1 VTSLGPR
8 TCDGLRVGYL
18 REEPDLDGAR
28 AMLVAA
34 RCQVVRLEARLCDAP
49 GPVLQAILRFLK
61 RGDSLVVANLQSLGS
76 AATALS
82 TLQTLES
89 CGAILEVLDPP
100 LSSGGEGGGNTL
112 AARLGH
118 SETANAGSSATEI
131 FALHEAGVGPSE
143 IARRLGVSRM
153 TVWRRLRAHA
163 K

>member
-34 RCQVVRLEARLCDAP
+34 RCQVVRLEARSCDAP

-82 TLQTLES
+82 TLQALERR
-89 CGAILEVLDPP
+89 GAILEVLDPP
-100 LSSGGEGGGNTL
+100 FSSAREGGKML
-112 AARLGH
+112 AARLSY
-118 SETANAGSSATEI
+118 SERANTGSTARAI
-131 FALHEAGVGPSE
+131 LALHEAGLGPSE

>member
-1 VTSLGPR
+1 MTSLGPR

-28 AMLVAA
+28 AMLIAA
-34 RCQVVRLEARLCDAP
+34 QCQVVRLEARSGDTP

-61 RGDSLVVANLQSLGS
+61 QGDRLVVPSLQSLGS
-76 AATALS
+76 TATALS
-82 TLQTLES
+82 TLRALERR
-89 CGAILEVLDPP
+89 GAILEVLDPP
-100 LSSGGEGGGNTL
+100 FSSTGEGGKTL
-112 AARLGH
+112 AARLSH
-118 SETANAGSSATEI
+118 SEPANTGSTATEVL
-131 FALHEAGVGPSE
+131 ALREAGLGPSE